1 MSRVRIPSPAPLA
14 PHPNAARPALFAGPR
29 ASPALRPSGPVGRLA
44 WSQLDKCGRELSV
57 GTERRIGRLLGADLD
72 ANLICARGEVVADAF
87 GDRVDV
93 APGDDRVDQA
103 IGAVAGDVGFG
114 RA

>member
-1 MSRVRIPSPAPLA
+1 PKQNVAGSNPVSRSNSPLTRTRHLRPGAVCRA
-14 PHPNAARPALFAGPR
+14 SSVSRARP
-29 ASPALRPSGPVGRLA
+29 SCPVGRLA
-44 WSQLDKCGRELSV
+44 WSQLDKCDRELSV

-72 ANLICARGEVVADAF
+72 ANLICARREVVADAF

-103 IGAVAGDVGFG
+103 S
-114 RA
+114 